1 MVDPYPWHDALLA
14 DLSARLKQ
22 DRLPAAIGISCPE
35 GWGGYSLLARAS
47 MQLLGV
53 DSDKEPEEIAHPDFR
68 WVAPDGAMI
77 KIDQVR
83 ALNAFAVQTPQMAKR
98 KVAAVFDAHLLNV
111 NAANTLLK
119 TLEEP
124 PRNTHILLCT
134 PYWSRLLPTIRSRCQ
149 YLQVS
154 ADTQQAQDW
163 LQTQGVAFSEERFA
177 QAGYAPI
184 TMLEQFAG
192 LDLDTLL
199 DEIARAQ
206 QLGPHVDQFIDM
218 GTGRILG
225 SWYRLLIQRQQDQAD
240 RASLAFADELNE
252 TQRMIETSNSTNVR
266 LALERLFH
274 LWQQLTAHQ
283 QRQRQTNR

>member
-1 MVDPYPWHDALLA
+1 
-14 DLSARLKQ
+14 
-22 DRLPAAIGISCPE
+22 
-35 GWGGYSLLARAS
+35 
-47 MQLLGV
+47 
-53 DSDKEPEEIAHPDFR
+53 
-68 WVAPDGAMI
+68 MI

-83 ALNAFAVQTPQMAKR
+83 AQNAFAVQTPQMAKR

-184 TMLEQFAG
+184 TMLEQFAE
-192 LDLDTLL
+192 LDCARGINALNGFALSILDALL
-199 DEIARAQ
+199 QTAKTRCRHI
-206 QLGPHVDQFIDM
+206 
-218 GTGRILG
+218 GRH
-225 SWYRLLIQRQQDQAD
+225 RDVA
-240 RASLAFADELNE
+240 
-252 TQRMIETSNSTNVR
+252 
-266 LALERLFH
+266 
-274 LWQQLTAHQ
+274 
-283 QRQRQTNR
+283 